1 MADVDVHIDSRH
13 EALRKQLMPE
23 IFQYGWQLLAFA
35 VAVGWSVKKWVEP
48 PAGGGTLMVKIPS
61 DSNQRG
67 DTLLTDIIAALE
79 TDPSEQGGEGE
90 EPAADEAV
98 RAIQALNPDTFTKR
112 CTNLNGYAHGGFDY
126 MEIVKEN
133 TGASYREI
141 VMTLIADGP
150 DPAVINPM
158 AEV

>member
-1 MADVDVHIDSRH
+1 MADVDVYIDSRH
-13 EALRKQLMPE
+13 EALRKQLVPE

-35 VAVGWSVKKWVEP
+35 AAVGYSIKKWVTP
-48 PAGGGTLMVKIPS
+48 PAGGGTLTIKIPS

-67 DTLLTDIIAALE
+67 DTLLADIIAALGM
-79 TDPSEQGGEGE
+79 DPSEQGGEEE

-98 RAIQALNPDTFTKR
+98 RAIQALNPDTFGQR
-112 CTNLNGYAHGGFDY
+112 CTKLAGYAHGGFDY

-150 DPAVINPM
+150 DPAVVNPM
-158 AEV
+158 AGV